1 MQRIQLFNR
10 GIKCDQSVI
19 SIKETSEMK
28 TEEDVDTTAGP
39 VQVFDVTKIGDK
51 LKLKLHEDRPR

>member
-1 MQRIQLFNR
+1 M
-10 GIKCDQSVI
+10 I
-19 SIKETSEMK
+19 SIKEISEMK

>member
-1 MQRIQLFNR
+1 M
-10 GIKCDQSVI
+10 I
-19 SIKETSEMK
+19 SIEGTSEMK